1 MSSGS
6 IPRVDSSART
16 AASDAVPFSRIAWIA
31 GALSSAVQ
39 PSRLW
44 VGFLAALLLW
54 IPGLVWD
61 RAVGPAIDPP
71 GLLAEP
77 WDDIERDDSQRTLRR
92 LAVIHVPELTFEGA
106 VLPARELAAAL
117 EARADELGRDP
128 QADKVRAAARRAAS
142 LVPLTSFQALA
153 TAEADAASAIVD
165 GALALDVRPVAAGF
179 RAAVIDIPV
188 ACFRRDTVFACTY
201 GAWATLVLLVMCG
214 ALARMEVS
222 QLSGRGV
229 LSARAGLT
237 FAAERWNTLVLSWA
251 APVGIAFI
259 LGLACWAWGFLFR
272 AEFGGWV
279 GAALYVLPLAVGAV
293 AGLSLLVASLGAP
306 FTPAAVACDGLDSLD
321 ASQRGA
327 IYFLARPL
335 LWVIVLLA
343 SLTVIAVGLVILR
356 LFGWCLTAFPAAM
369 VDLGAGG
376 TAPVHSIPLSPAR
389 WSVPLEPRSAIVWGW
404 VLLAAF
410 LVTGA
415 SVSLVAGVLTRAYL
429 ALREACD
436 GQPTD
441 AAWPYEVPIDV
452 SDVPRTPAA

>member
-1 MSSGS
+1 M
-6 IPRVDSSART
+6 
-16 AASDAVPFSRIAWIA
+16 
-31 GALSSAVQ
+31 Q

-54 IPGLVWD
+54 VPGLVWD

-106 VLPARELAAAL
+106 VLPADELAAAL

-128 QADKVRAAARRAAS
+128 QAEKVRAAARRAAS

-153 TAEADAASAIVD
+153 SAEADAASAIVD

-179 RAAVIDIPV
+179 RAAVIDIPI
-188 ACFRRDTVFACTY
+188 ACFRRDTVFACAY

-214 ALARMEVS
+214 ALSRMEVS

-229 LSARAGLT
+229 LPARAGLT

-251 APVGIAFI
+251 APVGIALI

-272 AEFGGWV
+272 AQSGSWL
-279 GAALYVLPLAVGAV
+279 GAALYVLPLAIGAI

-306 FTPAAVACDGLDSLD
+306 FTPAAVACDGLDALD

-335 LWVIVLLA
+335 LWVVVLLC

-356 LFGWCLTAFPAAM
+356 IFGWCLTAFPAAM

-376 TAPVHSIPLSPAR
+376 TAPVHAIPLSPGR
-389 WSVPLEPRSAIVWGW
+389 WAVPLEPRSAIVWGW
-404 VLLAAF
+404 VLLVAF
-410 LVTGA
+410 VVTGA
-415 SVSLVAGVLTRAYL
+415 SISLVAGTLTRAYL

-441 AAWPYEVPIDV
+441 AAWPYEIPLDA
-452 SDVPRTPAA
+452 SDAAPAPSTGAGTAA